1 MNRKNKYVTSKATV
15 RDDKKLVR
23 RFLSLSRRR
32 LMRSE
37 RLSSSHKI
45 DDLNKFNN
53 ALKPLLEV

>member
-1 MNRKNKYVTSKATV
+1 MNRKKKYVTSKATV

-53 ALKPLLEV
+53 ALKPLLEI

>member
-1 MNRKNKYVTSKATV
+1 MNRKKKYVTSKASV

-23 RFLSLSRRR
+23 RFLPLSRRR
-32 LMRSE
+32 LIRSE

>member
-53 ALKPLLEV
+53 ALKPLLEI

>member
-1 MNRKNKYVTSKATV
+1 MNRKKKYVTSKATV

>member
-1 MNRKNKYVTSKATV
+1 MNRKKKYVTSKATV
-15 RDDKKLVR
+15 RDGKKLVR

-53 ALKPLLEV
+53 ALKPLLEI